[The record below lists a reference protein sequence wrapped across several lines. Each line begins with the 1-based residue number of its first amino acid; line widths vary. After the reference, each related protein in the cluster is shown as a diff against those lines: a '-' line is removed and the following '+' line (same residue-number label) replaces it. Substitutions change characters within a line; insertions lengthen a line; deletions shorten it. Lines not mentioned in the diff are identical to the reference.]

1 MCVCSW
7 QVMRDVK
14 RKICLDLDMAG
25 LMDDENG
32 MELLVRG
39 HIVGLDLPIHL
50 VYEQIWSENGLEA
63 GGGGAQSNMGRGE
76 GNGPMEI
83 VFRLQGLD
91 GEATEPLVDT
101 LHEPV
106 VEVDPEKEAAITA
119 LMRFFV
125 SYSSLF
131 CLLCICHIF
140 FSHLCPSLRTMLRTD
155 AKHHMRVCASNK
167 AHISIY
173 LCQ

>member
-1 MCVCSW
+1 
-7 QVMRDVK
+7 MRDVK

-106 VEVDPEKEAAITA
+106 VVVDPEKEAAITA
-119 LMRFFV
+119 LMRFCV
-125 SYSSLF
+125 SYSSLAF
-131 CLLCICHIF
+131 CVFVIF
-140 FSHLCPSLRTMLRTD
+140 FSHLCPSLRTMLSTD
-155 AKHHMRVCASNK
+155 AKHSHARSCFKQSSHQYMPL
-167 AHISIY
+167 SIARPRAWK
-173 LCQ
+173 

>member
-1 MCVCSW
+1 
-7 QVMRDVK
+7 MRDVK

-91 GEATEPLVDT
+91 GGVYLSGLENAVLFVDDVGHSDA
-101 LHEPV
+101 L
-106 VEVDPEKEAAITA
+106 TA
-119 LMRFFV
+119 GLGTARG
-125 SYSSLF
+125 
-131 CLLCICHIF
+131 
-140 FSHLCPSLRTMLRTD
+140 P
-155 AKHHMRVCASNK
+155 
-167 AHISIY
+167 
-173 LCQ
+173 